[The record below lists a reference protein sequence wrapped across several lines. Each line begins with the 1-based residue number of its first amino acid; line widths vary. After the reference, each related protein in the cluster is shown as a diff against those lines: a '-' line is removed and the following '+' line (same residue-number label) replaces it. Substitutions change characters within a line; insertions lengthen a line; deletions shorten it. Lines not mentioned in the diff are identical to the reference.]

1 VQRFLSGDGGPA
13 AAAAAPRP
21 AALAA
26 LACAGVLAGA
36 AIVLAGPLAL
46 ALAAALLGCA
56 FILLDF
62 RVGVVLLI
70 VLMPLSRSALFPH
83 AMFGVTGL
91 NPVNL
96 LLAATLGACLLQG
109 LGDGSWRRFLPA
121 PLLWLY
127 LAPLALAGAHG
138 LRYAEDIVPG
148 FYMLDLILFD
158 DAPGYFRD
166 MVAKPLLLVLF
177 ALLVAAAVA
186 RSARAESFLLPAW
199 ISIWVMAALVPV
211 YVAASGAGL
220 GVISASGA
228 RGFLS
233 ALGLHANDLG
243 RMYCIAY
250 ALLLFTWA
258 QTKGAWPHALLL
270 ASMGLAALALL
281 LTFSRG
287 AYVAFALVNLLFLLW
302 RRNAQVLL
310 LGVPLAVAALLAL
323 PEAVFERVGTGFGG
337 GLNAISA
344 GRIDGLWLPLLPDV
358 LRSPFYGSGLGS
370 ILWSDAMR
378 QAGTG
383 GVIGAT
389 HPHNAYLETLLDMGL
404 IGLAL
409 VCAYFAH
416 VWRGF
421 RALAADPEL
430 SPALRG
436 FFQGAAA
443 GLVAFLVSGITDS
456 SLAPR
461 TEQCFLWLAIGLLHG
476 LRARRRAAA

>member
-1 VQRFLSGDGGPA
+1 VQRILSRDAGS

-26 LACAGVLAGA
+26 LALAGVLAGA
-36 AIVLAGPLAL
+36 ALVLAGPLAL

-56 FILLDF
+56 FILVDF

-70 VLMPLSRSALFPH
+70 VLMPLSRSAYFPH

-96 LLAATLGACLLQG
+96 LLAATLGACLLQA
-109 LGDGSWRRFLPA
+109 LGDGSWRRFVPA
-121 PLLWLY
+121 PMFWLY
-127 LAPLALAGAHG
+127 LAPLLLAGLHG
-138 LRYAEDIVPG
+138 LRHADGIVPA
-148 FYMLDLILFD
+148 FYVYGLIQFD
-158 DAPGYFRD
+158 AAAGYFRD
-166 MVAKPLLLVLF
+166 MVAKPLLMAVF

-186 RSARAESFLLPAW
+186 RSARPEGFLLPAGVAMA
-199 ISIWVMAALVPV
+199 VMGAMVPV

-220 GVISASGA
+220 HEISGSGA

-233 ALGLHANDLG
+233 GVGLHANELG
-243 RMYCIAY
+243 RLYTIAY

-258 QTKGAWPHALLL
+258 QTTGTRPRLLLL
-270 ASMGLAALALL
+270 AAMGLATLALL

-287 AYVAFALVNLLFLLW
+287 AFVAFALVNVLFLLW

-310 LGVPLAVAALLAL
+310 LGLPLAVAALFAL
-323 PEAVFERVGTGFGG
+323 PEAVYERLGAGFGG

-344 GRIDGLWLPLLPDV
+344 GRIDGLWLPLVPDF
-358 LRSPFYGSGLGS
+358 LRSPFVGSGLGS

-383 GVIGAT
+383 GVLGAT
-389 HPHNAYLETLLDMGL
+389 HPHNAYLEILLDMGL

-416 VWRGF
+416 VWRSF
-421 RALAADPEL
+421 RALAADPAL
-430 SPALRG
+430 AAPLRG

-443 GLVAFLVSGITDS
+443 GLVAYLVSGLTDS

-461 TEQCFLWLAIGLLHG
+461 TEQAFLWLAIGLMYG
-476 LRARRRAAA
+476 VRAKQAAAA